1 MRASA
6 AALETISVK
15 VPEAALETFE
25 AALGSV
31 CATVGFF
38 RDQASAW
45 WRVEGVKPVGEGDAA
60 LTAALVLA
68 AALTGVEVTLRRAGI
83 PADGWLART
92 RAAFPQQVI
101 GRRLAVRGTHLS
113 GPKLSGRITLT
124 LDAGLAFGSGE
135 HGSTRG
141 CLRAL
146 ERVAHRRPR
155 RILDLGT
162 GSGILAM
169 AAARLLHRRVLA
181 TDLDPWSVRVARQN
195 AVLNRIGPMLRC
207 RRADGWRDRAVRAG
221 GPYDLVLAN
230 ILARPLCLMARP
242 LAAHLATGGT
252 AIVAGLL
259 ANQARQV
266 LVAHRR
272 QGMRLVAI
280 IAEGPWTTLVLRAG
294 PFSPPPP
301 NLGPL
306 RGPSPQ
312 VEGEKLSNVP
322 ALLTARP

>member
-1 MRASA
+1 MRASIV
-6 AALETISVK
+6 ALETISVE
-15 VPEAALETFE
+15 VPEAALEAFE

-31 CATVGFF
+31 CPTVGFF
-38 RDQASAW
+38 RNGASASW
-45 WRVEGVKPVGEGDAA
+45 LVEGVKPAGEGDAA
-60 LTAALVLA
+60 LTAALALA
-68 AALTGVEVTLRRAGI
+68 TALTGVEAVPRRSPI

-92 RAAFPQQVI
+92 RAAFPQQLI
-101 GRRLAVRGTHLS
+101 GRRFAVRGTHLS
-113 GPKLSGRITLT
+113 GPSPAGRITLT

-146 ERVAHRRPR
+146 ELVAHRRPR

-169 AAARLLHRRVLA
+169 AAAALLHRRVLA
-181 TDLDPWSVRVARQN
+181 TDIEPWSVRVARQN
-195 AVLNRIGPMLRC
+195 AVLNRLGPSLRC

-242 LAAHLATGGT
+242 LAAHLAPGGT
-252 AIVAGLL
+252 AILAGLL

-266 LVAHRR
+266 LVAHHRH
-272 QGMRLVAI
+272 GLRLEAT
-280 IAEGPWTTLVLRAG
+280 IAEGPWTTLVLRA
-294 PFSPPPP
+294 
-301 NLGPL
+301 
-306 RGPSPQ
+306 R
-312 VEGEKLSNVP
+312 
-322 ALLTARP
+322 